1 MGFFILVLLGAI
13 VGGVVGFIEEI
24 GPLIGPCL
32 VFSLVITG
40 ITLLIT
46 HIKGKK

>member
-1 MGFFILVLLGAI
+1 MGFFILVLLGAVI
-13 VGGVVGFIEEI
+13 GGVVGFIEKI

-32 VFSLVITG
+32 VFSLIITG
-40 ITLLIT
+40 ITLLTT